1 MKQKQKKGN
10 GTEEVMQYSCMG
22 EQKKGNRYEIEVEEG
37 KWNRRSYVVILYG
50 GIEEGKQLRNR
61 SRRREMEQVKLC
73 STLVWGNRRRET
85 VMKQKQKKGNETDE
99 VMQYSCMEEQKKGN
113 SYKIEVEEGKWNR

>member
-1 MKQKQKKGN
+1 
-10 GTEEVMQYSCMG
+10 MG

-85 VMKQKQKKGNETDE
+85 VMK
-99 VMQYSCMEEQKKGN
+99 
-113 SYKIEVEEGKWNR
+113 